1 MKLIGMKKQ
10 RVYRLAAVMAIAMV
24 LASGCDR
31 GDSASANNARA
42 ATGGAS
48 NTSST
53 ARGESSSSEAAEH
66 PSTKQT
72 KPIVSAIPANPT
84 AITAEMTPREMYV
97 AYCGACHTLDLVES
111 QRLDQ
116 DGWAWVM
123 EDMVE
128 QYGGTWIKPSEQK
141 VLIDYLAETFGP
153 K

>member
-1 MKLIGMKKQ
+1 MNQ
-10 RVYRLAAVMAIAMV
+10 QNVYRLTAMFAFALV
-24 LASGCDR
+24 VACSCDR
-31 GDSASANNARA
+31 KDGPSAGNARSA
-42 ATGGAS
+42 PGSDTRT
-48 NTSST
+48 NST
-53 ARGESSSSEAAEH
+53 ADGESSLDGTVKRST
-66 PSTKQT
+66 TKQP
-72 KPIVSAIPANPT
+72 KPIVSTIPVNPT

-111 QRLDQ
+111 QRLDH